1 MLINF
6 TKNQAQSQARS
17 VRLSRSWKQE
27 HLSFVLQKEQNLLRG
42 NTKLNFLI
50 FPSCNSLWIREVFLS
65 IKLLCKH
72 GDNCVQMRTQL
83 LRSLSFMNAN
93 VEKVCSSS
101 IDSSTNTIIISAN
114 LKALLLIVTHNL
126 VTGLVSKG
134 SATAFGT

>member
-1 MLINF
+1 
-6 TKNQAQSQARS
+6 
-17 VRLSRSWKQE
+17 
-27 HLSFVLQKEQNLLRG
+27 
-42 NTKLNFLI
+42 
-50 FPSCNSLWIREVFLS
+50 LS